1 MLIPTVCAA
10 LGAVAA
16 HFTYTTLGLVL
27 FAAAALI
34 GCLIIC
40 SSLVLFLSNWL
51 RAFRWSRQYRRR
63 VHPNRIHQLAATHP
77 ERFVLHVRLFR
88 QIGRTRLDPVCILED
103 TLEHELIA
111 VFPPTDEST

>member
-16 HFTYTTLGLVL
+16 HFAYTTLGLVL

-40 SSLVLFLSNWL
+40 SSLPCLVP
-51 RAFRWSRQYRRR
+51 
-63 VHPNRIHQLAATHP
+63 VELAARFPVVSPIQAQGSP
-77 ERFVLHVRLFR
+77 ESY
-88 QIGRTRLDPVCILED
+88 
-103 TLEHELIA
+103 
-111 VFPPTDEST
+111 PPAGSNAS